1 MASQPALKMQQPGG
15 NPEFVAADKWL
26 RVAGYFIDVV
36 PALILSLVSLIPFIG
51 LIFAGILLTPYWLLR
66 DITGASLGKLA
77 LGMRVIGQNGQPA
90 SKGALM
96 LRNLPLIAA
105 PVCMIIPVLGYFL
118 FAPVALIVVLVEA
131 VMLLSQGSRLGDKM
145 AGTVVVK
152 KL

>member
-77 LGMRVIGQNGQPA
+77 
-90 SKGALM
+90 
-96 LRNLPLIAA
+96 
-105 PVCMIIPVLGYFL
+105 
-118 FAPVALIVVLVEA
+118 
-131 VMLLSQGSRLGDKM
+131 
-145 AGTVVVK
+145 
-152 KL
+152 